1 MKDIDEEI
9 IYSCLKT
16 KQSSQQEK
24 LPFVGLWILFATYGL
39 RTSRDHLHFKRVA
52 YHPLCVSSYLAVC
65 AIRVAH
71 RHKDLREELL
81 GLLLCVLLLC
91 YTSGCI

>member
-1 MKDIDEEI
+1 M
-9 IYSCLKT
+9 LKKKAVLATT
-16 KQSSQQEK
+16 KK
-24 LPFVGLWILFATYGL
+24 VVFWWTVATYGL